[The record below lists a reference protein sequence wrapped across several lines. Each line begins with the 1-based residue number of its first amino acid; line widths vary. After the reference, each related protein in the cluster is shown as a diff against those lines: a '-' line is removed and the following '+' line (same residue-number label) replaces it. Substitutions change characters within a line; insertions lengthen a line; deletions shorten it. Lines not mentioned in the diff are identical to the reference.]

1 MQKKNKKTNKKIPD
15 SVFKN
20 LPKGRIEI
28 YDSTLRDGAQAEA
41 ISFSL
46 EDKLMIA
53 GKLDELGIHYIEGG
67 WPNPTNPKDQEFFKH
82 VKKLKM
88 KNAKITAFGST
99 KRASSK
105 VDKDAI
111 LLNLLKADTEIVTI
125 FGKSWDFHVKEVL
138 HVSLDANLRLIEQSV
153 NFLVAEGRKVF
164 FDAEHFFDGYIAN
177 PKYALK
183 TLDVAQSGGAE
194 ICVLCDT
201 NGGTIPEMI
210 GRICDDVHE
219 YTEHF
224 HLPFGIHCHNDAGL
238 SAANTLT
245 GVLHG
250 AVQVQGTINGIGE
263 RSGNDNL
270 CTTIPNIAFKLCKKS
285 IPDKNLKDLMGL
297 SRFVSEIANISH
309 NHRQPY
315 VGESAFAHK
324 GGSHIDGVLKNT
336 RTFEHIEPEQVGN
349 QRRFLLSDQ
358 SGGATVIAKLH
369 KIYHDIDKNGPRVK
383 ALLGELKKKEHEGYQ
398 YEAAQGSFEL
408 LAAKIFED
416 YELPFELGVFRVIT
430 DRREDNSMVS
440 EATIKIIVNDT
451 EEHTV
456 SEGDGPVD
464 ALNGALRK
472 ALERFYPEISSVH
485 LEDYKVRVLD
495 TSEGTEAKVRVLIE
509 SSDGVNV
516 WGTVGVSENVIDAS
530 YIALVDS
537 LAYKLMLDKRKGK
550 K

>member
-1 MQKKNKKTNKKIPD
+1 
-15 SVFKN
+15 
-20 LPKGRIEI
+20 
-28 YDSTLRDGAQAEA
+28 
-41 ISFSL
+41 
-46 EDKLMIA
+46 
-53 GKLDELGIHYIEGG
+53 
-67 WPNPTNPKDQEFFKH
+67 
-82 VKKLKM
+82 
-88 KNAKITAFGST
+88 
-99 KRASSK
+99 
-105 VDKDAI
+105 
-111 LLNLLKADTEIVTI
+111 
-125 FGKSWDFHVKEVL
+125 
-138 HVSLDANLRLIEQSV
+138 
-153 NFLVAEGRKVF
+153 
-164 FDAEHFFDGYIAN
+164 
-177 PKYALK
+177 
-183 TLDVAQSGGAE
+183 
-194 ICVLCDT
+194 
-201 NGGTIPEMI
+201 IPEMI

-219 YTEHF
+219 YFEHF
-224 HLPFGIHCHNDAGL
+224 KLSFGIHCHNDSGL
-238 SAANTLT
+238 SASNTLT

-270 CTTIPNIAFKLCKKS
+270 CTTIPNIAFKLGRKS
-285 IPDKNLKDLMGL
+285 IPDKNLKELMEI

-336 RTFEHIEPEQVGN
+336 RTFEHIDPELVGN

-383 ALLGELKKKEHEGYQ
+383 ALLEELKKKEHEGYQ

-440 EATIKIIVNDT
+440 EATIKVVVNDA

-509 SSDGVNV
+509 SSDSVNV

-537 LAYKLMLDKRKGK
+537 LAYKLVLDKRKGK